1 MSARLQR
8 LAAFYET
15 ITEQSLPE
23 IRSLYASNAYF
34 KDPFNEVNDIA
45 AIEKIFAHMFVA
57 SHDPRFVVLSKI
69 ENGDEAFLVWE
80 FRFRI
85 KRYKPDVEQIIRGA
99 SHLRFDANDRVMFH
113 RDYWDAAEEFYEK
126 LPLIGSIVRFVK
138 RRVS

>member
-8 LAAFYET
+8 LVAFYET
-15 ITEQSLPE
+15 LGESSLPE

-34 KDPFNEVNDIA
+34 KDPFNDVNDIE

-57 SHDPRFVVLSKI
+57 SHDPRFVVLGRI

-85 KRYKPDVEQIIRGA
+85 KRYKPHVEQIIRGA
-99 SHLRFDANDRVMFH
+99 SHLRFAADDRVIFH

-126 LPLIGSIVRFVK
+126 LPLVGSLIRFVK
-138 RRVS
+138 RRVG

>member
-8 LAAFYET
+8 LVAFYET

-23 IRSLYASNAYF
+23 IGSLYANNAYF
-34 KDPFNEVNDIA
+34 KDPFNEVNGIA
-45 AIEKIFAHMFVA
+45 SIEKIFAHMFVA
-57 SHDPRFVVLSKI
+57 SHDPRFIVLSNI
-69 ENGDEAFLVWE
+69 ESGDEVFLIWE

-99 SHLRFDANDRVMFH
+99 SHLRFDASDRVTFH

-126 LPLIGSIVRFVK
+126 LPLIGSLVRFVK

>member
-1 MSARLQR
+1 MSERLQR
-8 LAAFYET
+8 IVAFYET
-15 ITEQSLPE
+15 LTEATLPTLRE
-23 IRSLYASNAYF
+23 LYAPNAYF

-85 KRYKPDVEQIIRGA
+85 KRYQPSVERTIRGA
-99 SHLRFDANDRVMFH
+99 SHLRFDPNDRVNFH
-113 RDYWDAAEEFYEK
+113 RDYWDAAEELYEK
-126 LPLIGSIVRFVK
+126 LPLIGGIVRFVK
-138 RRVS
+138 RRMG

>member
-8 LAAFYET
+8 LVAFYET
-15 ITEQSLPE
+15 IAEQSLPE

-45 AIEKIFAHMFVA
+45 SIEKIFAHMFVA
-57 SHDPRFVVLSKI
+57 SHDPRFIVLSSI

-99 SHLRFDANDRVMFH
+99 SHLRLDANDRVTFH

-126 LPLIGSIVRFVK
+126 LPLIGSLVRFVK

>member
-15 ITEQSLPE
+15 ITEQSLSE
-23 IRSLYASNAYF
+23 IRSLYASDAYF

-57 SHDPRFVVLSKI
+57 SHNPRFVVLSKI